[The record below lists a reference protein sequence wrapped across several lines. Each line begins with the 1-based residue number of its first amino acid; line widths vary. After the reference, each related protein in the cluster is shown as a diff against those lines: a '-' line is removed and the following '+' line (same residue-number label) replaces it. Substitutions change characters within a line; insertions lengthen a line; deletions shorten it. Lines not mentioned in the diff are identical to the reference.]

1 MAADGAL
8 DLGGTEVVAADD
20 DYVVNT
26 AGDPVVAVLV
36 ASAAVAAEV
45 LTREPREVGVEKPL
59 MITVH
64 AAHLAGPC
72 LEHAE
77 ISGNAIALDDVA
89 FVIDERRLDAKKR
102 QGR

>member
-1 MAADGAL
+1 
-8 DLGGTEVVAADD
+8 
-20 DYVVNT
+20 
-26 AGDPVVAVLV
+26 
-36 ASAAVAAEV
+36 
-45 LTREPREVGVEKPL
+45 

-72 LEHAE
+72 LEYAE

-102 QGR
+102 